1 MKADKVY
8 IELIKRVLQEGEKR
22 EDRTGVGTVSTF
34 GERAVYDLKDSFP
47 LLTTKKVW
55 FKGMRVELEWFLKG
69 LTNTKYL
76 VERGVHIWDEWADE
90 DGELG
95 PVYGKQW
102 RDWKGI
108 DQISKVIDDIKN
120 NPSSRRLIVSAWNVG
135 SIEKMALPPCH
146 LLFQFSVREGGLLD
160 CQLYQRSADLFL
172 GVPFNI
178 ASYGLLTHAIAHLTG
193 LTANRLIHVMG
204 DAHIYTNH
212 LAQVREQIRIY
223 ENEPP
228 RPTPQLKVL
237 ELDNINNLDQA
248 IIEVIDYRPHPPL
261 KGEVAV

>member
-8 IELIKRVLQEGEKR
+8 IELLKKVLTEGEQR
-22 EDRTGVGTVSTF
+22 VDRTGVGTISTF
-34 GERAVYDLKDSFP
+34 GERAIYDLKDSFP
-47 LLTTKKVW
+47 ILTTKRVW
-55 FKGMRVELEWFLKG
+55 FKGVRVELEWFLKG

-76 VERGVHIWDEWADE
+76 IERDVHIWDEWAD
-90 DGELG
+90 DNGDLG

-102 RDWKGI
+102 RDWRGI
-108 DQISKVIDDIKN
+108 DQISEIIQNIKDDPN
-120 NPSSRRLIVSAWNVG
+120 SRRLIVSAWNVKALK
-135 SIEKMALPPCH
+135 KMALPPCH

-193 LTANRLIHVMG
+193 LTPHRLIHVMG

-212 LAQVREQIRIY
+212 LDQVREQIRIY
-223 ENEPP
+223 EEEPP
-228 RPTPQLKVL
+228 RPIPKLKIL
-237 ELDNINNLDQA
+237 ELDDINHLDHA
-248 IIEVIDYRPHPPL
+248 LIEMIDYLPHPPI
-261 KGEVAV
+261 KGIVAV